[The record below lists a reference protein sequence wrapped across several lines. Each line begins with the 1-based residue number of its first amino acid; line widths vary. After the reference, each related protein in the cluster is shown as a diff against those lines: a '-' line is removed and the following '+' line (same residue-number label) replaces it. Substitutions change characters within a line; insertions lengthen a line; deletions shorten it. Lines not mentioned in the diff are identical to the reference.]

1 MDNAIVTMD
10 ITTLLHDTQVVA
22 AYKKRGLKLAT
33 VLYGKESAGARR
45 WREQATCEEWTW
57 H

>member
-33 VLYGKESAGARR
+33 VLYGKESAVARR